1 MKFGIV
7 VLPGSNCDHDALHVT
22 RDLLGAETEVLWHK
36 ETDLKG
42 VDCVVIPGGFAYG
55 DYLRAGALAKFAPI
69 MEPIRRH
76 AAAGGLVFGICN
88 GFQVLTEVG
97 LLPGALMRN
106 AHLRFASRDIHLR
119 TEETDT
125 PFTGELTKGQIL
137 RMPIAHGE
145 GNFYADNATLDELE
159 RNRQIVFRYCDSE
172 GRTTSEANPN
182 GSARNIGGI
191 CNRARNVLGMMP
203 HPERCSEGLLGCA
216 DGLGIF
222 RSIATWSAA
231 VPPALHD
238 SGTLSMGRGAGT
250 SRLKRSVPSA

>member
-1 MKFGIV
+1 MKFGV
-7 VLPGSNCDHDALHVT
+7 VILPGSNCDHDALHVT
-22 RDLLGAETEVLWHK
+22 RDILGAEAEVLWHK

-42 VDCVVIPGGFAYG
+42 VDCVIIPGGFAYG

-106 AHLRFASRDIHLR
+106 EHLRFVSRDIHLR

-125 PFTGELTKGQIL
+125 PFTSELAEGQIL

-145 GNFYADNATLDELE
+145 GNYFAEEDVLDALE
-159 RNRQIVFRYCDSE
+159 DQGQVIFRYCDDE
-172 GRTTSEANPN
+172 GRITRASNPN
-182 GSARNIGGI
+182 GSARNIAGI
-191 CNRARNVLGMMP
+191 CNRERNVLGMMP
-203 HPERCSEGLLGCA
+203 HPERCAEALLGNT
-216 DGLGIF
+216 DGLGLF
-222 RSIATWSAA
+222 KSIAAA
-231 VPPALHD
+231 VA
-238 SGTLSMGRGAGT
+238 R
-250 SRLKRSVPSA
+250 V

>member
-7 VLPGSNCDHDALHVT
+7 ILPGSNCDHDAFHVT
-22 RDLLGAETEVLWHK
+22 KTVLGADAELLWHK

-42 VDCVVIPGGFAYG
+42 ADCVIIPGGFAYG

-69 MEPIRRH
+69 MEPIKRH

-106 AHLRFASRDIHLR
+106 EHLRFVSRDIHLR

-125 PFTGELTKGQIL
+125 PFTSELQRGQIL

-145 GNFYADNATLDELE
+145 GNYFADDALLDELE
-159 RNRQIVFRYCDSE
+159 RNRQIIFRYCDAE
-172 GRTTSEANPN
+172 GRITSEANPN
-182 GSARNIGGI
+182 GSARNIAGI
-191 CNRARNVLGMMP
+191 CNAARNVLGMMP
-203 HPERCSEGLLGCA
+203 HPERCAEELLGNA
-216 DGLGIF
+216 DGLALF
-222 RSIATWSAA
+222 KSIAASF
-231 VPPALHD
+231 ALQ
-238 SGTLSMGRGAGT
+238 
-250 SRLKRSVPSA
+250 

>member
-22 RDLLGAETEVLWHK
+22 QDVLGAEAEVLWHK
-36 ETDLKG
+36 DADLKG
-42 VDCVVIPGGFAYG
+42 VDCVIIPGGFAYG

-76 AAAGGLVFGICN
+76 AVAGGLVFGICN

-119 TEETDT
+119 SEETDT
-125 PFTGELTKGQIL
+125 PFTCELTEGQIL

-145 GNFYADNATLDELE
+145 GNYFADSRTLDELE
-159 RNRQIVFRYCDSE
+159 SNRQVIFRYCDSE
-172 GRTTSEANPN
+172 GRITSEANPN
-182 GSARNIGGI
+182 GSARNIAGI
-191 CNRARNVLGMMP
+191 CNATRNVLGMMP
-203 HPERCSEGLLGCA
+203 HPERVAEALLGGT
-216 DGLGIF
+216 DGLVVYRSMIEAAKLKAGI
-222 RSIATWSAA
+222 A
-231 VPPALHD
+231 V
-238 SGTLSMGRGAGT
+238 
-250 SRLKRSVPSA
+250 

>member
-42 VDCVVIPGGFAYG
+42 VDCVIIPGGFAYG

-69 MEPIRRH
+69 MEPIKRH

-106 AHLRFASRDIHLR
+106 EHLRFVGREVFLR

-125 PFTGELTKGQIL
+125 PFTNELEAEQVMRI
-137 RMPIAHGE
+137 PIAHGE
-145 GNFYADNATLDELE
+145 GNYFADYATLDELE
-159 RNRQIVFRYCDSE
+159 RNRQIIFRYCDDA
-172 GRTTSEANPN
+172 GRVTRESNPN
-182 GSARNIGGI
+182 GSSRNIAGI
-191 CNRARNVLGMMP
+191 CNATRNVLGMMP
-203 HPERCSEGLLGCA
+203 HPERCSESLLGNA
-216 DGLGIF
+216 DGLAIF
-222 RSIATWSAA
+222 KSIAASL
-231 VPPALHD
+231 AL
-238 SGTLSMGRGAGT
+238 SS
-250 SRLKRSVPSA
+250 